1 MNAADAIDCNAT
13 RAAKKTD
20 SRYDVLKFVLALLIV
35 ALHTQL
41 FPGIMKPWVRIAVP
55 LFFMVSSFFFFRK
68 VNKCTDAAEARGV
81 LAHFVKRSG
90 MLYLFWFAVLLIPTI
105 GIREYFN
112 DGVLTG
118 VAAMARDA
126 VFGSTFVASW
136 FITANVICVC
146 IVFVMCRFKALLG
159 IIGLCLFV
167 LCCLDSNYY
176 NAMPAWVQSL
186 SGIFPGTQLYWSF
199 PAAMLWV
206 WLGMVFAG
214 LKAVGKWQV
223 WMAVVVLGAAM
234 LYAEHVLVNSRHWV
248 RDGDVYFSLAV
259 ICPAIFLWVRSLR
272 PFSYSRSLLLRQSS
286 VIFYCVHATVARIL
300 WYWLRTHGYRGDIY
314 GLAVF
319 VITLAC
325 CVFAT
330 WLLLTLVRR
339 KRFSWL
345 KYAF

>member
-159 IIGLCLFV
+159 V
-167 LCCLDSNYY
+167 
-176 NAMPAWVQSL
+176 
-186 SGIFPGTQLYWSF
+186 
-199 PAAMLWV
+199 
-206 WLGMVFAG
+206 
-214 LKAVGKWQV
+214 
-223 WMAVVVLGAAM
+223 
-234 LYAEHVLVNSRHWV
+234 
-248 RDGDVYFSLAV
+248 
-259 ICPAIFLWVRSLR
+259 
-272 PFSYSRSLLLRQSS
+272 
-286 VIFYCVHATVARIL
+286 
-300 WYWLRTHGYRGDIY
+300 
-314 GLAVF
+314 
-319 VITLAC
+319 
-325 CVFAT
+325 
-330 WLLLTLVRR
+330 
-339 KRFSWL
+339 
-345 KYAF
+345 

>member
-1 MNAADAIDCNAT
+1 M
-13 RAAKKTD
+13 
-20 SRYDVLKFVLALLIV
+20 
-35 ALHTQL
+35 
-41 FPGIMKPWVRIAVP
+41 
-55 LFFMVSSFFFFRK
+55 
-68 VNKCTDAAEARGV
+68 
-81 LAHFVKRSG
+81 
-90 MLYLFWFAVLLIPTI
+90 
-105 GIREYFN
+105 
-112 DGVLTG
+112 
-118 VAAMARDA
+118 
-126 VFGSTFVASW
+126 
-136 FITANVICVC
+136 
-146 IVFVMCRFKALLG
+146 
-159 IIGLCLFV
+159 
-167 LCCLDSNYY
+167 
-176 NAMPAWVQSL
+176 
-186 SGIFPGTQLYWSF
+186 
-199 PAAMLWV
+199 
-206 WLGMVFAG
+206 
-214 LKAVGKWQV
+214 
-223 WMAVVVLGAAM
+223 VVLGAAM